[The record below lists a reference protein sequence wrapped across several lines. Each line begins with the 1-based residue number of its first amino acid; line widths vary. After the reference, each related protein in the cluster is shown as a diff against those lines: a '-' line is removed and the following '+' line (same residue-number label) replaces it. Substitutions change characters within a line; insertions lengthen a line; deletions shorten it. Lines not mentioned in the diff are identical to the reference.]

1 MEVTEEE
8 EDLARVQRSL
18 EFTLGLKAIEAEQSK
33 IKENKIL
40 QIEQNKVKIP
50 NWQEADQL
58 AVYKRG

>member
-18 EFTLGLKAIEAEQSK
+18 EFTLGLKPIEAKQAK
-33 IKENKIL
+33 LKQNKIL
-40 QIEQNKVKIP
+40 EIEQTKVKIP